1 MTKIKALSAVVIL
14 SAAIAAPAF
23 SQDVVIRGGRSGL
36 GPQPLPHHTRD
47 CIQGPGSGPC
57 PGPLMLWSLGRDP
70 SRVGGLAP
78 SLRPSGS

>member
-14 SAAIAAPAF
+14 SAAITIPAF
-23 SQDVVIRGGRSGL
+23 SQEAVSPGSRGGVGA
-36 GPQPLPHHTRD
+36 QPWPHHTRD

-57 PGPLMLWSLGRDP
+57 PGPLMLWSLGRDR

>member
-14 SAAIAAPAF
+14 SAAIATPVF
-23 SQDVVIRGGRSGL
+23 SQDAIGPRSHRGL
-36 GPQPLPHHTRD
+36 EPQPWPHRTRD

-57 PGPLMLWSLGRDP
+57 PGPLMLWSLGRDR

>member
-14 SAAIAAPAF
+14 SAAIATPVF
-23 SQDVVIRGGRSGL
+23 SQDAVSPGSRRVV
-36 GPQPLPHHTRD
+36 GPQPWPHHTRA

-57 PGPLMLWSLGRDP
+57 PGPLLLWSLGRDP
-70 SRVGGLAP
+70 SRVGGLEP